1 MCLMYET
8 KTVKGTLRS
17 RVRCWGKRFRS
28 IWMSQSETSDESIQ
42 TYERSVRV
50 CKLHVTVHRL
60 LLSRPLTI
68 APQHKDN
75 KRVCILKFAFIFPAS
90 CFTLVWSCY
99 TKWPPRV
106 PPTQKHQP
114 LMLNHDRAA
123 FVTGRSWTQPQTS
136 TRPRHARTHTFRG
149 THTHHKVK
157 RRHHCFQ
164 LFTKKWWYGQK
175 ERISRSPVGFEVCL
189 RLLET
194 AQTLHTHTPPGTTRY
209 VNFKTM
215 GGAEWRHKRASPFSR
230 DFTQKWDVTNYSTRS
245 VIFSAIHLTWLFI
258 FLVLFT
264 FNSDLCFEFLI

>member
-106 PPTQKHQP
+106 PPPPPTQKHQP
-114 LMLNHDRAA
+114 LMLNHDLLLLLQDAHERNLKPA
-123 FVTGRSWTQPQTS
+123 RDPDM
-136 TRPRHARTHTFRG
+136 HA
-149 THTHHKVK
+149 HTHSEGHTLTTKSNGVTTASSCLQKSGDTVK
-157 RRHHCFQ
+157 KSASHGHRLASRCVFVFWKLLKRSIRTLRREPQ
-164 LFTKKWWYGQK
+164 D
-175 ERISRSPVGFEVCL
+175 
-189 RLLET
+189 
-194 AQTLHTHTPPGTTRY
+194 
-209 VNFKTM
+209 M
-215 GGAEWRHKRASPFSR
+215 
-230 DFTQKWDVTNYSTRS
+230 
-245 VIFSAIHLTWLFI
+245 
-258 FLVLFT
+258 
-264 FNSDLCFEFLI
+264 